1 MAKFE
6 EKEYNTS
13 SFDFKLWKNIFLLM
27 KDQFNELYKLAFY
40 CIGISLCECAFP
52 YFYKLAIDN
61 FATNYENINYLKYFV
76 IIFLINIILSGLF
89 CYLFLH
95 QAGKIE
101 MEYGYSIRK
110 KCFDKL
116 MNLSFSYYDVTP
128 SGWIVA
134 RVSNDVAR
142 LAEIVSWS
150 FLDVCY
156 GMVKMLAIAIVM
168 LVINTKLAMIII
180 IIMPFI
186 LLTSIYF
193 QNKILKHSRAI
204 RKVNSK
210 ITNDYNEGITG
221 AKTTKT
227 LNLEHQN
234 FEEFKQDTINMK
246 DASIKSGIITSIYMP
261 SIVAFSALCSALI
274 MYFGGNAVI
283 MKTIEFGTLVM
294 FVQYITE
301 FFDPIRQLARII
313 SDLQMAQA
321 AGERVLS
328 LLDTNSDIQDSE
340 EVIAKYGDIMHPIKE
355 NYETIEG
362 NISFKNVK
370 FYYNPNEIILDNF
383 NLDVQSKQ
391 TIALVGETGSGKSTI
406 INLLCRFY
414 EPVEGS
420 IEIDGVDYR
429 KRSIGWLH
437 ENIGY
442 VLQAPHLFN
451 GSILDNILYGN
462 SNATIEDV
470 KEVCHML
477 HADSFIEKME
487 KGYDSEVGEQGN
499 LLSTGQKQLIS
510 FARALVR
517 KPKIFVLDEATSSI
531 DTQTEAIIQFAI
543 DNIMKQHTCFIVAH
557 RLSTIVN
564 ADRILVISKGKII
577 ESGNH
582 HELMKLH
589 GQYYRL
595 YTNQFNEDIANSWNM
610 VHE

>member
-1 MAKFE
+1 
-6 EKEYNTS
+6 
-13 SFDFKLWKNIFLLM
+13 
-27 KDQFNELYKLAFY
+27 
-40 CIGISLCECAFP
+40 
-52 YFYKLAIDN
+52 
-61 FATNYENINYLKYFV
+61 
-76 IIFLINIILSGLF
+76 
-89 CYLFLH
+89 
-95 QAGKIE
+95 
-101 MEYGYSIRK
+101 MEYAYDIRK

-134 RVSNDVAR
+134 RVSNDIAR

-156 GMVKMLAIAIVM
+156 GVVKMVAIALVM
-168 LVINTKLAMIII
+168 LVINAKLAMIII
-180 IIMPFI
+180 VIMPFI

-193 QNKILKHSRAI
+193 QNRILKHSREI
-204 RKVNSK
+204 RKINSK

-234 FEEFKQDTINMK
+234 FEAFKADTLSMK
-246 DASIKSGIITSIYMP
+246 ESSIRSGIITSIYMP
-261 SIVAFSALCSALI
+261 TIVAFSALCSALI
-274 MYFGGNAVI
+274 MYYGGNAVI
-283 MKTIEFGTLVM
+283 MKAIEFGTLVM

-328 LLDTNSDIQDSE
+328 LLDTDSDIADSE
-340 EVIAKYGDIMHPIKE
+340 EVIAKYGDIMHPKKE
-355 NYETIEG
+355 NYESIEG
-362 NISFKNVK
+362 NVSFKHVK
-370 FYYNPNEIILDNF
+370 FYYNPNEIILDDF
-383 NLDVQSKQ
+383 NLDVHNKQ

-429 KRSIGWLH
+429 KRSIGYLH
-437 ENIGY
+437 DNIGY
-442 VLQAPHLFN
+442 VLQAPHLFS
-451 GSILDNILYGN
+451 GSIKDNILYGN
-462 SNATIEDV
+462 TNATMEDV

-477 HADSFIEKME
+477 NADSFIEKME
-487 KGYDSEVGEQGN
+487 NGYDSEVGEQGN

-531 DTQTEAIIQFAI
+531 DTQTEAIIQYAI

-582 HELMKLH
+582 MQLMKLK

-595 YTNQFNEDIANSWNM
+595 YTNQFNEDIANKWD
-610 VHE
+610 VAC